1 MNTIE
6 ISRSRAN
13 YAQNRPQMLDTT
25 FVLFFLAMEFGRSLD
40 LFSFDAFLMLTT
52 LAMVAILPFY
62 LLSEEDRPSLS
73 AWISG
78 RGIISVFG
86 LVVGVAF
93 SRTLGVVIPDAFR
106 FFPMTLLILAAM
118 VSCVNQFYGVLKI
131 RPAK

>member
-52 LAMVAILPFY
+52 LAMVAILPYY

-106 FFPMTLLILAAM
+106 FFPMTLLIL
-118 VSCVNQFYGVLKI
+118 
-131 RPAK
+131 